1 MMNKGFIQLLV
12 IIVLFV
18 VILSLFGVS
27 FTSLFNDKT
36 TRENFAFL
44 FNNTR
49 SIWRTYLSSPARVV
63 VALWVRY
70 VWIPF
75 TESMDRIRQGESPVD
90 PSAIP
95 QVPGQ

>member
-1 MMNKGFIQLLV
+1 MKNSGFIQLLV
-12 IIVLFV
+12 ILVLFV
-18 VILSLFGVS
+18 IILSLFGVS
-27 FTSLFNDKT
+27 LTSLFGDKT
-36 TRENFAFL
+36 MRENFSFL
-44 FNNTR
+44 FNNTQY
-49 SIWRTYLSSPARVV
+49 IWRTYLASPARIV

-75 TESMDRIRQGESPVD
+75 TESMNRIRQGENPID